1 MFARYQNGILKLV
14 TPATL
19 ELKQNWIKRCRQ
31 QVIALFELMKRYL
44 LTSTAKL
51 ERNQAKLS
59 QIKVADMLFMY
70 IEDGHPL

>member
-1 MFARYQNGILKLV
+1 
-14 TPATL
+14 
-19 ELKQNWIKRCRQ
+19 
-31 QVIALFELMKRYL
+31 MKRYL